1 MDVGAQVSVDALAA
15 EAGFAALPP
24 ETGIVV
30 QNAGGE
36 IIAASSA
43 AQEILGLSS
52 DQMLGRTSQDPR
64 WAAVDEDGRFLEG
77 AEAPAMVARRT
88 RVAVRDRIM
97 GVHRPGSD
105 AAGRHV
111 WLHVDAVPLFRA
123 DDPDPWAVVAAFR
136 PVCGEALRAL
146 QLRESE
152 RLFRMIA
159 EYSSDM
165 VAWQLVDDTTFLW
178 VSPASRTVL
187 GFEPDELIGTYGID
201 LVHPDER
208 ASLAETWEASS
219 GAVTRFLMRMRH
231 ADGEY
236 RWIET
241 TAHVLPVDGDMPRQ
255 MITAHRDVSD
265 RVRAER
271 ARDAAVRMFEV
282 TMSRATIGV
291 GWCRLDGTLAR
302 VNPALCSI
310 LGRSA
315 EQLVGHAL
323 REFATDDGS
332 AFADAVAAVHAGT
345 RTHHESERQF
355 LRPDGTEVWCLHT
368 VVGLPDEFGVVS
380 SSLVQLQDITQQK
393 KAVAQLEEA
402 ALTDP
407 LTGLPNRTVLED
419 RLTRALGRA
428 RLTSTLVGVL
438 FIDLDNFKSV
448 NDRYGHDMG
457 DKVLCEI
464 GIRLSTAVRDADTVV
479 RLGGD
484 EFVVVRERLHDLT
497 QLDDLA
503 EHIGHRLSAP
513 FQVDSHALSVSA
525 SIGRAAGSDLTA
537 AQLLS
542 RADESM
548 YRTKRDRR
556 GGG

>member
-1 MDVGAQVSVDALAA
+1 MDGGAQVSVDALAA
-15 EAGFAALPP
+15 EAGFEVLPP
-24 ETGIVV
+24 EAGVVV
-30 QNAGGE
+30 QNAEGE
-36 IIAASSA
+36 IVAASEV
-43 AQEILGLSS
+43 AQDILGLSF

-88 RVAVRDRIM
+88 RVAVRGRIM

-123 DDPDPWAVVAAFR
+123 EDPAPWAVVAAFR
-136 PVCGEALRAL
+136 PVCGEALRDL

-165 VAWQLVDDTTFLW
+165 VAWQLVEETTFLW

-187 GFEPDELIGTYGID
+187 GFEPDALIGTYGIE

-208 ASLAETWEASS
+208 AGLAETWAASR

-241 TAHVLPVDGDMPRQ
+241 TAHVLPVDGEMPRQ

-291 GWCRLDGTLAR
+291 GWRRLDGTLAR
-302 VNPALCSI
+302 VNPALCGI

-315 EQLVGHAL
+315 EQLVGHSL

-332 AFADAVAAVHAGT
+332 VFEEAVAAVHAGT

-355 LRPDGTEVWCLHT
+355 LRPDGTVVWCLHT

-428 RLTSTLVGVL
+428 RLTNTLVGVL

-464 GIRLSTAVRDADTVV
+464 GIRLSIAVRDADTVV

-503 EHIGHRLSAP
+503 EHIGRRLAAP
-513 FQVDSHALSVSA
+513 FEVDSHALSVSA

-556 GGG
+556 GGA